1 MDLTSCAVV
10 MPEYLVLLRS
20 LERSKLSPVISVG
33 KPIYSEYH
41 NMSHSLV
48 KKVVK
53 LQTNYRF
60 DNDLEFG
67 ELLDRY
73 RKNEWTKEDIKTI
86 N

>member
-33 KPIYSEYH
+33 KPMHPEYH
-41 NMSHSLV
+41 NVLHSLA

-53 LQTNYRF
+53 LQKNHQF
-60 DNDLEFG
+60 DNNLEFS
-67 ELLDRY
+67 EF
-73 RKNEWTKEDIKTI
+73 
-86 N
+86 